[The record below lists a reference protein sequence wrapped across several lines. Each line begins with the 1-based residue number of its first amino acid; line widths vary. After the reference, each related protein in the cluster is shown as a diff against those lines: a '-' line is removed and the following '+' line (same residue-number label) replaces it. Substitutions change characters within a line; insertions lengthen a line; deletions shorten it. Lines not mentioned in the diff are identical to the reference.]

1 MDNEELRRYL
11 QWMNKEYGDRGYSA
25 GKGPPDMYGNQAIS
39 GEEGWSDIIRD
50 QLRTNQFG
58 DDLPSGLGLLSSPE
72 DAEQVLGHR
81 LVGNPGQYGPQ
92 SVTSGMRTDGIP
104 VGPQLGEPN
113 LGFASL
119 SQPEE
124 IFPPNS
130 WDSGP
135 AASSAFHAAEGELP
149 LENPWGVSESVPEEL
164 WDRSTELRL
173 GMETGPS
180 ATDKAIATA
189 FPFEYGAEAGGAAGS
204 QTALDSATALQGA
217 EAGLGVLE
225 GGALAAEEGLLAAEA
240 AADSAWGGPA
250 TMAGNLALNMIP
262 TRDRKKTKTPFG
274 EEGSASGVLK
284 GTGKGALLGATIG
297 SAFAGIGAPVGALV
311 GGAAGFVG
319 GSQGYFDSTSAPQM
333 IMSSIKRRGGGMQG
347 GLLGGGSMYG

>member
-11 QWMNKEYGDRGYSA
+11 QMMNKEFGQRGYSA

-81 LVGNPGQYGPQ
+81 LVNNPGQYGPLEA
-92 SVTSGMRTDGIP
+92 TAGMRTDGIP
-104 VGPQLGEPN
+104 VGPQLMSEEPN
-113 LGFASL
+113 LGFTSV

-135 AASSAFHAAEGELP
+135 AAASAFHAAEGELP
-149 LENPWGVSESVPEEL
+149 LGQSPFDLSESVPEEL

-180 ATDKAIATA
+180 ETTKAIATA
-189 FPFEYGAEAGGAAGS
+189 FPFEYGAEAGGGAA
-204 QTALDSATALQGA
+204 TALDSAGAVQGA

-225 GGALAAEEGLLAAEA
+225 GGALAAEEGLLAA
-240 AADSAWGGPA
+240 DSAWGGPA
-250 TMAGNLALNMIP
+250 TMAGNMALSMIP
-262 TRDRKKTKTPFG
+262 TRDKKKTKTPFG
-274 EEGSASGVLK
+274 EEGSTSGILK
-284 GTGKGALLGATIG
+284 GAGKGALLGATIG
-297 SAFAGIGAPVGALV
+297 SAFPVIGTGVGAAV
-311 GGAAGFVG
+311 GGAAGFIG